1 MKFFKKNKNDFFNIK
16 NKQHKNKKQNKST
29 VHIVQKFMKKWGFYV
44 ICVSLFYKVL
54 V

>member
-1 MKFFKKNKNDFFNIK
+1 MFKDIKFRFIKRKKNIK
-16 NKQHKNKKQNKST
+16 EFLLSIPKDLNK
-29 VHIVQKFMKKWGFYV
+29 IRGFYV